1 MIAMTSSEPD
11 TLDVYRYHIDAR
23 KILVDAG
30 VTLIVEDDQ
39 TDSIRSIGRESGVE
53 YSIGFMTDSGEF
65 VETSKMSFFD
75 ESLQSE
81 NVDQLLDRLLPS
93 KSDIDKLI
101 DSSIRVDSTDQA
113 TRNMAAFAR
122 ISLEST
128 RSTLIPSEIAIDSE
142 ARDIAKS
149 LLDHGEIESANEWH
163 RLVQDRAYQVDEI
176 ERKIQDRHEEYSRQ
190 LNEWISDAV
199 ERARAEFKMNHP
211 EPNAE
216 SDELL
221 RQDLMRVVNELDA
234 QIDLM
239 IEKSRSE
246 LFDKLIES
254 GVESLAPVARYLS
267 LKNKLTE
274 IVNSTPG
281 SSSDR
286 VVFDKPVEIEHVA
299 VTNQD
304 VSPATPV
311 EVDYS
316 EFTQLENDDVD
327 ADEDTDEEDDSF
339 AGSSILDDALAANE
353 DDSHPREQ
361 NATLYEQMINDRPE
375 VGRILTG
382 EIPVVT
388 DETETETDDS
398 EDEPDVDVDES
409 ADEGED
415 DIDIEEAE
423 ESETE
428 ESEVEAEES
437 EAEAEESEEFP
448 TEDEFDIYDDDD
460 EVANEPETHV
470 EDEFEADS
478 PTSEFEFEDEES
490 EDDESEDDESEDDES
505 ENDDIDDANVGLFD
519 GVELDSEEE
528 LVTEDPKVLT
538 MASFNRLMK
547 S

>member
-39 TDSIRSIGRESGVE
+39 IDLIRSIGREAGVE

-75 ESLQSE
+75 GSYQSE

-128 RSTLIPSEIAIDSE
+128 RSTLIPSEITIDSE

-149 LLDHGEIESANEWH
+149 LLDHGEIESVNEWH

-234 QIDLM
+234 QIDSM

-281 SSSDR
+281 SDSDR
-286 VVFDKPVEIEHVA
+286 VAFDKPVEIEHVA
-299 VTNQD
+299 MTNQD
-304 VSPATPV
+304 GSPATPV

-316 EFTQLENDDVD
+316 EFTQLENDDVY
-327 ADEDTDEEDDSF
+327 ADEDTDGEDDSF

-388 DETETETDDS
+388 NETETFDV
-398 EDEPDVDVDES
+398 EDEPADEDSDIEESDVDES
-409 ADEGED
+409 EVE
-415 DIDIEEAE
+415 ESEAE
-423 ESETE
+423 ETDET
-428 ESEVEAEES
+428 EAEES
-437 EAEAEESEEFP
+437 EAEESEESP
-448 TEDEFDIYDDDD
+448 TEDEFDIYDDAD
-460 EVANEPETHV
+460 EVEDEPETHV
-470 EDEFEADS
+470 EDESEADS
-478 PTSEFEFEDEES
+478 PTSEFEFDDDESEDEES
-490 EDDESEDDESEDDES
+490 EDDESEDEESEDDES
-505 ENDDIDDANVGLFD
+505 ENDINDVNVGLFD
-519 GVELDSEEE
+519 GVELDDSEE

>member
-39 TDSIRSIGRESGVE
+39 IDSIRSIGRESGVE

-128 RSTLIPSEIAIDSE
+128 RSTLIPSEITIDSE

-149 LLDHGEIESANEWH
+149 LLDRGEIESVNEWH
-163 RLVQDRAYQVDEI
+163 RLVQDRAHQVDDI

-234 QIDLM
+234 QIDSM

-274 IVNSTPG
+274 IVNSTPD
-281 SSSDR
+281 STLDR
-286 VVFDKPVEIEHVA
+286 VSFDKPVEIEHVA

-304 VSPATPV
+304 VSPTTPV

-339 AGSSILDDALAANE
+339 VGSSILDDALAANE

-388 DETETETDDS
+388 NETETEADGL
-398 EDEPDVDVDES
+398 EDEPVVDEPVDEGGDVDE
-409 ADEGED
+409 AEA
-415 DIDIEEAE
+415 EAE

-428 ESEVEAEES
+428 ETDETEAEES
-437 EAEAEESEEFP
+437 EAEESEES
-448 TEDEFDIYDDDD
+448 TVEDESDIDDD
-460 EVANEPETHV
+460 EVADESETHV
-470 EDEFEADS
+470 EDEPEADS
-478 PTSEFEFEDEES
+478 PTSEFEFED
-490 EDDESEDDESEDDES
+490 DESEDEESEDDES
-505 ENDDIDDANVGLFD
+505 ENDDVDDTNVGLFD
-519 GVELDSEEE
+519 GVELDDSEE

>member
-11 TLDVYRYHIDAR
+11 TLDVYRYHIYAR

-39 TDSIRSIGRESGVE
+39 IGLIRSIGRESGVE

-75 ESLQSE
+75 GSLQSE

-128 RSTLIPSEIAIDSE
+128 RSTLIPSEITIDSE

-149 LLDHGEIESANEWH
+149 LLDRGEIESVNEWH

-274 IVNSTPG
+274 IVNSTPD
-281 SSSDR
+281 STLDR
-286 VVFDKPVEIEHVA
+286 VSFDKPVEIEHVA

-388 DETETETDDS
+388 NESETFDA
-398 EDEPDVDVDES
+398 EDEPADDDEDIEESDVDES
-409 ADEGED
+409 EV
-415 DIDIEEAE
+415 E

-428 ESEVEAEES
+428 ETDETEAEES
-437 EAEAEESEEFP
+437 EAEESEES
-448 TEDEFDIYDDDD
+448 TVEDEPDIDDDG
-460 EVANEPETHV
+460 VADEPETHV
-470 EDEFEADS
+470 EDESEADS
-478 PTSEFEFEDEES
+478 PTSEFEFEDDESEDEES
-490 EDDESEDDESEDDES
+490 EDDESEDDDV
-505 ENDDIDDANVGLFD
+505 DDANVGLFD

>member
-39 TDSIRSIGRESGVE
+39 IDSIRSIGRESGVE

-75 ESLQSE
+75 GSLQSE

-128 RSTLIPSEIAIDSE
+128 RSTLIPSEITIDSE

-149 LLDHGEIESANEWH
+149 LLDHGEIESVNEWH
-163 RLVQDRAYQVDEI
+163 RLVQDRAHQVDEI

-234 QIDLM
+234 QIDSM

-274 IVNSTPG
+274 IVNSTPD
-281 SSSDR
+281 STLDR
-286 VVFDKPVEIEHVA
+286 VSFDKPVEIEHVA

-388 DETETETDDS
+388 SEPEIDDS
-398 EDEPDVDVDES
+398 EDEPADDDE
-409 ADEGED
+409 
-415 DIDIEEAE
+415 DI
-423 ESETE
+423 E
-428 ESEVEAEES
+428 ESEVEEPETEETDETEAEES
-437 EAEAEESEEFP
+437 EAEESAV
-448 TEDEFDIYDDDD
+448 EDEIDIDD
-460 EVANEPETHV
+460 EVADEPETHV
-470 EDEFEADS
+470 EDEPEADS
-478 PTSEFEFEDEES
+478 PTSEFEFED
-490 EDDESEDDESEDDES
+490 DESEDEESEGDES
-505 ENDDIDDANVGLFD
+505 ENDDINDANVGLFD

>member
-39 TDSIRSIGRESGVE
+39 IDSIRSIGREAGVE
-53 YSIGFMTDSGEF
+53 YSIGFMTDFGEF

-75 ESLQSE
+75 GSLQSE

-149 LLDHGEIESANEWH
+149 LLDRGEIESVNEWH

-199 ERARAEFKMNHP
+199 ERAREEFKMNHP

-234 QIDLM
+234 QIDSM

-254 GVESLAPVARYLS
+254 GVESLVPVARYLS

-281 SSSDR
+281 SDSDR
-286 VVFDKPVEIEHVA
+286 VAFDKPVEIEHVA
-299 VTNQD
+299 VTNQG
-304 VSPATPV
+304 VSPTTPV

-316 EFTQLENDDVD
+316 EFTQLENDGVD
-327 ADEDTDEEDDSF
+327 ANEDNDGEDDSF
-339 AGSSILDDALAANE
+339 TGSSILDDALAANG

-382 EIPVVT
+382 EIPVVANEA
-388 DETETETDDS
+388 ETEADDS
-398 EDEPDVDVDES
+398 EDEPGVDVDES
-409 ADEGED
+409 EV
-415 DIDIEEAE
+415 E

-428 ESEVEAEES
+428 ETDETEAEES
-437 EAEAEESEEFP
+437 EAEAEESEAGAEAEAEAEESEEFP

-460 EVANEPETHV
+460 EAEDEPETHV
-470 EDEFEADS
+470 EDESEADS
-478 PTSEFEFEDEES
+478 PMSEFEFED
-490 EDDESEDDESEDDES
+490 DESEDEESESDES
-505 ENDDIDDANVGLFD
+505 ENDNVDDTNVGLFD

>member
-39 TDSIRSIGRESGVE
+39 IDSIRSIGRESGVE

-75 ESLQSE
+75 GSLQSE

-128 RSTLIPSEIAIDSE
+128 RSTLIPSEITIDSE

-149 LLDHGEIESANEWH
+149 LLDRGEIESVNEWH
-163 RLVQDRAYQVDEI
+163 RLVQDRVYQVNEI

-274 IVNSTPG
+274 IVNSTPD
-281 SSSDR
+281 STLDR
-286 VVFDKPVEIEHVA
+286 VSFDKSVEIEHVA

-316 EFTQLENDDVD
+316 EFTQLENNDVD

-375 VGRILTG
+375 VGRVLTG

-388 DETETETDDS
+388 NETETEADGL

-423 ESETE
+423 EPETE
-428 ESEVEAEES
+428 ETDETEAEES
-437 EAEAEESEEFP
+437 EAEESEESSV
-448 TEDEFDIYDDDD
+448 EDESDIDDDG
-460 EVANEPETHV
+460 VADEPETHV

-478 PTSEFEFEDEES
+478 PTSEFEFED
-490 EDDESEDDESEDDES
+490 DESEDEESKDDES
-505 ENDDIDDANVGLFD
+505 ENDDINDANVGLFD

>member
-39 TDSIRSIGRESGVE
+39 IDLIRSIGRESGVE

-128 RSTLIPSEIAIDSE
+128 RSTLIPSEITIDSE

-149 LLDHGEIESANEWH
+149 LLDRGEIESVNEWH

-234 QIDLM
+234 QIDSM

-274 IVNSTPG
+274 IVNSTPD
-281 SSSDR
+281 STLDR
-286 VVFDKPVEIEHVA
+286 VSFDKSVEIEHVA

-388 DETETETDDS
+388 NESETVDA
-398 EDEPDVDVDES
+398 EDEPADEDSGIEESDVDES
-409 ADEGED
+409 EV
-415 DIDIEEAE
+415 E

-428 ESEVEAEES
+428 ETDETEAEES
-437 EAEAEESEEFP
+437 EAEESEES
-448 TEDEFDIYDDDD
+448 TVEDEPDIDD

-470 EDEFEADS
+470 EDESEVDS
-478 PTSEFEFEDEES
+478 PTSEFEF
-490 EDDESEDDESEDDES
+490 EDDESEDDESEDD
-505 ENDDIDDANVGLFD
+505 DINDANVGLFD

>member
-39 TDSIRSIGRESGVE
+39 IDSIRSIGRESGVE

-75 ESLQSE
+75 GSHQSE

-128 RSTLIPSEIAIDSE
+128 RSTLIPSEITIDGD
-142 ARDIAKS
+142 AREIAKS
-149 LLDHGEIESANEWH
+149 LLDHGEIESVNEWH
-163 RLVQDRAYQVDEI
+163 RLVQDRAHQVDEI
-176 ERKIQDRHEEYSRQ
+176 ERKIQDRREEYSRQ
-190 LNEWISDAV
+190 LNEWISDSV

-221 RQDLMRVVNELDA
+221 RQDLMRVVNDLDA
-234 QIDLM
+234 QIDSM

-254 GVESLAPVARYLS
+254 GVESLAPVAKYLS

-274 IVNSTPG
+274 IVNSVPDSTL
-281 SSSDR
+281 DR
-286 VVFDKPVEIEHVA
+286 VGFDKPVEIEHVEL
-299 VTNQD
+299 TSQD
-304 VSPATPV
+304 VSPTTPV
-311 EVDYS
+311 EVDYNAFS
-316 EFTQLENDDVD
+316 QLENDDVD
-327 ADEDTDEEDDSF
+327 EDAEADEDEDDSF
-339 AGSSILDDALAANE
+339 AGSSILDDALATNE
-353 DDSHPREQ
+353 DDSHPQEQ
-361 NATLYEQMINDRPE
+361 QATLYEQMINDRPE

-382 EIPVVT
+382 EIPVVVN
-388 DETETETDDS
+388 EPEAVES
-398 EDEPDVDVDES
+398 EDEPEVDEPT
-409 ADEGED
+409 DELVDENDDTHDMIDSNENED
-415 DIDIEEAE
+415 EDESPIE

-428 ESEVEAEES
+428 EPETEES
-437 EAEAEESEEFP
+437 DVEESP
-448 TEDEFDIYDDDD
+448 VEDEFKDDDD
-460 EVANEPETHV
+460 EVEDEPEVNTEV
-470 EDEFEADS
+470 ESEADS
-478 PTSEFEFEDEES
+478 QMHEFGFDLDEP
-490 EDDESEDDESEDDES
+490 
-505 ENDDIDDANVGLFD
+505 ENDTNETDDIVKTDDANVDLFD
-519 GVELDSEEE
+519 GVELDSEE
-528 LVTEDPKVLT
+528 LVNDDDPKVLT

>member
-11 TLDVYRYHIDAR
+11 TLDVYRYHIYAR

-39 TDSIRSIGRESGVE
+39 IDLIRSIGREAGVE

-128 RSTLIPSEIAIDSE
+128 RSTLIPSEITIDSE

-149 LLDHGEIESANEWH
+149 LLDRGEIESVNEWH
-163 RLVQDRAYQVDEI
+163 RLVQDRAHQVDDI

-254 GVESLAPVARYLS
+254 GVESLTPVARYLS

-274 IVNSTPG
+274 IVNSTPD
-281 SSSDR
+281 STLDR
-286 VVFDKPVEIEHVA
+286 VSFDKPVEIEHVA

-304 VSPATPV
+304 VSPTTPV

-316 EFTQLENDDVD
+316 EFTQRENDNID

-339 AGSSILDDALAANE
+339 VGSSILDDALAANE

-388 DETETETDDS
+388 NESETFDA
-398 EDEPDVDVDES
+398 EDESADDDEDIEESDVDES
-409 ADEGED
+409 EV
-415 DIDIEEAE
+415 E

-428 ESEVEAEES
+428 ETDETEAEES
-437 EAEAEESEEFP
+437 EAEESEESAV
-448 TEDEFDIYDDDD
+448 EDELDIDD
-460 EVANEPETHV
+460 EVADEPETHV
-470 EDEFEADS
+470 EDEPEADS
-478 PTSEFEFEDEES
+478 PTSEFEFED
-490 EDDESEDDESEDDES
+490 DESEDEESEDDES
-505 ENDDIDDANVGLFD
+505 ENDDVDDANVGLFD
-519 GVELDSEEE
+519 GVELDDSEE

>member
-39 TDSIRSIGRESGVE
+39 IDSIRSIGREAGVE

-75 ESLQSE
+75 GSHQSE

-128 RSTLIPSEIAIDSE
+128 RSTLIPSEITIDSE

-149 LLDHGEIESANEWH
+149 LLDRGEIESVNEWH
-163 RLVQDRAYQVDEI
+163 RLVQDRAHQVDDI

-234 QIDLM
+234 QIDSM

-274 IVNSTPG
+274 IVNSTPD
-281 SSSDR
+281 STLDR
-286 VVFDKPVEIEHVA
+286 VSFDKPVEIEHVA

-304 VSPATPV
+304 VSPTTPV

-316 EFTQLENDDVD
+316 EFTQRENDNV
-327 ADEDTDEEDDSF
+327 DTDEEDDSF

-388 DETETETDDS
+388 NETETEADGL

-423 ESETE
+423 EPETE
-428 ESEVEAEES
+428 ETDETEAEES
-437 EAEAEESEEFP
+437 EAEESEESEES
-448 TEDEFDIYDDDD
+448 TVEDEPDIDDD
-460 EVANEPETHV
+460 EFADEPETHV
-470 EDEFEADS
+470 EDEPEADS
-478 PTSEFEFEDEES
+478 PTSEFEFED
-490 EDDESEDDESEDDES
+490 DESEDEESEDDES
-505 ENDDIDDANVGLFD
+505 ENDDIDDTKVGLFD
-519 GVELDSEEE
+519 GVELDDSEEE

>member
-39 TDSIRSIGRESGVE
+39 IDSIRSIGREAGVE

-149 LLDHGEIESANEWH
+149 LLDRGEIESVNEWH
-163 RLVQDRAYQVDEI
+163 RLVQDRAHQVDDI

-274 IVNSTPG
+274 IVNSTPD
-281 SSSDR
+281 STLDR
-286 VVFDKPVEIEHVA
+286 VSFDKSVEIEHVA

-388 DETETETDDS
+388 NETETEADGL

-409 ADEGED
+409 ADD
-415 DIDIEEAE
+415 DEDIEE
-423 ESETE
+423 SDIE
-428 ESEVEAEES
+428 ESEVEEPETEETDETEAEES
-437 EAEAEESEEFP
+437 EAEESAV
-448 TEDEFDIYDDDD
+448 EDEIDIDDG
-460 EVANEPETHV
+460 VADEPETHV
-470 EDEFEADS
+470 EDEPEADS
-478 PTSEFEFEDEES
+478 PTSEFEFED
-490 EDDESEDDESEDDES
+490 DESEDEESEDDES
-505 ENDDIDDANVGLFD
+505 ENDDVDDANVGLFD

>member
-11 TLDVYRYHIDAR
+11 TLDVYRYHIYAR

-39 TDSIRSIGRESGVE
+39 IDLIRSIGRESGVK

-65 VETSKMSFFD
+65 VETSKISLFD

-128 RSTLIPSEIAIDSE
+128 RSTLIPSEITIDSE

-149 LLDHGEIESANEWH
+149 LLDRDEIESVNEWH

-234 QIDLM
+234 QIDSM

-254 GVESLAPVARYLS
+254 GVESLVPVARYLS
-267 LKNKLTE
+267 LKDKLTE

-281 SSSDR
+281 SDSDR
-286 VVFDKPVEIEHVA
+286 VAFDKPVEIEHVA

-304 VSPATPV
+304 VSPATPA

-388 DETETETDDS
+388 NETETEADGS
-398 EDEPDVDVDES
+398 EDEPDDDVDES
-409 ADEGED
+409 EV
-415 DIDIEEAE
+415 EEP
-423 ESETE
+423 ETE
-428 ESEVEAEES
+428 ETDEAEAEES

-460 EVANEPETHV
+460 EAEDEPETHV

-478 PTSEFEFEDEES
+478 PTSEFEFED
-490 EDDESEDDESEDDES
+490 DESEDDESKDDES
-505 ENDDIDDANVGLFD
+505 ENDINDANVGLFD
-519 GVELDSEEE
+519 GVDLDSEEE

-538 MASFNRLMK
+538 VASFNHLMK

>member
-11 TLDVYRYHIDAR
+11 TLDVYRYHIYAR

-39 TDSIRSIGRESGVE
+39 IDLIRSIGREAGVE

-75 ESLQSE
+75 GSLQSE

-128 RSTLIPSEIAIDSE
+128 RSTLIPSEITIDSE

-149 LLDHGEIESANEWH
+149 LLDRGEIESVNEWH

-176 ERKIQDRHEEYSRQ
+176 ERKIQDRHEEYSSQ

-234 QIDLM
+234 QIDSM

-267 LKNKLTE
+267 LKNKLAE

-281 SSSDR
+281 SNSDR
-286 VVFDKPVEIEHVA
+286 VAFDKPVEIEHVA

-327 ADEDTDEEDDSF
+327 ADEDTYEEDDSF

-388 DETETETDDS
+388 NESETFDA
-398 EDEPDVDVDES
+398 EDEPADDDGDIEESDVDES
-409 ADEGED
+409 EV
-415 DIDIEEAE
+415 E

-428 ESEVEAEES
+428 ETGETEAEES
-437 EAEAEESEEFP
+437 EAEESSV
-448 TEDEFDIYDDDD
+448 EDEPDIDDD
-460 EVANEPETHV
+460 EVADEPETHV
-470 EDEFEADS
+470 EDESEADS
-478 PTSEFEFEDEES
+478 PMSEFEFGDDESEDEES
-490 EDDESEDDESEDDES
+490 EDDESEDD
-505 ENDDIDDANVGLFD
+505 DINDANVGLFD
-519 GVELDSEEE
+519 GVELDDSEE

>member
-39 TDSIRSIGRESGVE
+39 IDSIRSIGRESGVE

-75 ESLQSE
+75 ESHQSE

-128 RSTLIPSEIAIDSE
+128 RSTLIPSEITIDSE

-149 LLDHGEIESANEWH
+149 LLDRGEIESVNEWH

-234 QIDLM
+234 QIDSM

-274 IVNSTPG
+274 IVNSTPD
-281 SSSDR
+281 STLDR
-286 VVFDKPVEIEHVA
+286 VSFDKPVEIEHVA
-299 VTNQD
+299 VTNRD

-388 DETETETDDS
+388 NETETEADGS
-398 EDEPDVDVDES
+398 KDEPDVDVDES
-409 ADEGED
+409 EV
-415 DIDIEEAE
+415 EEP
-423 ESETE
+423 ETE
-428 ESEVEAEES
+428 ETDETEAEES
-437 EAEAEESEEFP
+437 EAEESEESSV
-448 TEDEFDIYDDDD
+448 EDESDIDDD
-460 EVANEPETHV
+460 EVADEPETHV
-470 EDEFEADS
+470 EDESEVDS
-478 PTSEFEFEDEES
+478 PTSEFEFED
-490 EDDESEDDESEDDES
+490 DESEDEESKDDES
-505 ENDDIDDANVGLFD
+505 ENDDINDANVGLFD

>member
-39 TDSIRSIGRESGVE
+39 IDSIRSIGRESGVE

-75 ESLQSE
+75 GSHQSE

-128 RSTLIPSEIAIDSE
+128 RSTLIPSEITIDSE

-149 LLDHGEIESANEWH
+149 LLDRGEIESVNEWH

-176 ERKIQDRHEEYSRQ
+176 ERKIQDRHEEYSCQ

-221 RQDLMRVVNELDA
+221 RRDLMRVVNELDA

-239 IEKSRSE
+239 IERSRSE

-267 LKNKLTE
+267 LKSKLTE
-274 IVNSTPG
+274 IVNSTPD
-281 SSSDR
+281 STLDR
-286 VVFDKPVEIEHVA
+286 VSFDKPVEIEHVA

-316 EFTQLENDDVD
+316 EFTRLENDDVD
-327 ADEDTDEEDDSF
+327 ADEDADEEDDSF

-388 DETETETDDS
+388 NESETFDA
-398 EDEPDVDVDES
+398 EDEPADDDDEDIEESDVDES
-409 ADEGED
+409 EVGEP
-415 DIDIEEAE
+415 EAE
-423 ESETE
+423 ESDET
-428 ESEVEAEES
+428 EAEES
-437 EAEAEESEEFP
+437 EAEESEV
-448 TEDEFDIYDDDD
+448 EDEIDIDDD
-460 EVANEPETHV
+460 EVADEPETHV

-478 PTSEFEFEDEES
+478 QMSEFEFED
-490 EDDESEDDESEDDES
+490 DESEDEESEGDES
-505 ENDDIDDANVGLFD
+505 ENDNVDDTNVGLFD

>member
-39 TDSIRSIGRESGVE
+39 IDSIRSIGREAGVE

-75 ESLQSE
+75 GSYQSE

-128 RSTLIPSEIAIDSE
+128 RSTLIPSEITIDSE

-149 LLDHGEIESANEWH
+149 LLDRGEIESVNEWH

-234 QIDLM
+234 QIDSM

-274 IVNSTPG
+274 IVNSTPD
-281 SSSDR
+281 STLDR
-286 VVFDKPVEIEHVA
+286 VSFDKPVEIEHVA

-304 VSPATPV
+304 VSTPV

-339 AGSSILDDALAANE
+339 VGSSILDDALAANE

-388 DETETETDDS
+388 SEPEIDGS
-398 EDEPDVDVDES
+398 EDEP
-409 ADEGED
+409 ADEDE
-415 DIDIEEAE
+415 DIEESEVE
-423 ESETE
+423 EPETE
-428 ESEVEAEES
+428 ESEAEES
-437 EAEAEESEEFP
+437 PVE
-448 TEDEFDIYDDDD
+448 D
-460 EVANEPETHV
+460 EVADEPETRV
-470 EDEFEADS
+470 EDESEADS
-478 PTSEFEFEDEES
+478 PTSEFEFED
-490 EDDESEDDESEDDES
+490 DESEDEESEDDES
-505 ENDDIDDANVGLFD
+505 ENDNVDDTNVGLFD
-519 GVELDSEEE
+519 GVELDDSEE

>member
-11 TLDVYRYHIDAR
+11 TLDVYRYHIYAR

-39 TDSIRSIGRESGVE
+39 IDLIRSIGRESGVE

-128 RSTLIPSEIAIDSE
+128 RSTLIPSEINIDSE

-149 LLDHGEIESANEWH
+149 LLDRGEIESVNEWH

-234 QIDLM
+234 QIDSM

-274 IVNSTPG
+274 IVNSTPD
-281 SSSDR
+281 STLDR
-286 VVFDKPVEIEHVA
+286 VSFDKPVEIEHVA
-299 VTNQD
+299 VTNQE
-304 VSPATPV
+304 VSSTTPV

-327 ADEDTDEEDDSF
+327 ADADEDTDGEDDSF

-388 DETETETDDS
+388 NETETFDA
-398 EDEPDVDVDES
+398 EDEPADDDEDIEESDVDES
-409 ADEGED
+409 EV
-415 DIDIEEAE
+415 E

-428 ESEVEAEES
+428 ETDETEAEEL
-437 EAEAEESEEFP
+437 EAEESEESAV
-448 TEDEFDIYDDDD
+448 EDEPDIDD

-470 EDEFEADS
+470 EDEPEADS
-478 PTSEFEFEDEES
+478 PTSEFEFED
-490 EDDESEDDESEDDES
+490 DESEDEESEDDES
-505 ENDDIDDANVGLFD
+505 ENDDVDDANVGLFD

>member
-39 TDSIRSIGRESGVE
+39 IDLIRSIGRESGVE

-128 RSTLIPSEIAIDSE
+128 RSTLIPSEITIDSE

-149 LLDHGEIESANEWH
+149 LLDRGEIESVNEWH

-234 QIDLM
+234 QIDSM

-274 IVNSTPG
+274 IVNSTPD
-281 SSSDR
+281 STLDR
-286 VVFDKPVEIEHVA
+286 VSFDKPVEIEHVA

-327 ADEDTDEEDDSF
+327 ADEDTDGEDDSF

-388 DETETETDDS
+388 NESKTFDA
-398 EDEPDVDVDES
+398 EDEPADDDEDIEESDVDES
-409 ADEGED
+409 EV
-415 DIDIEEAE
+415 E

-428 ESEVEAEES
+428 ETDETEAEES
-437 EAEAEESEEFP
+437 EAEESEES
-448 TEDEFDIYDDDD
+448 TVEDESDIDDD
-460 EVANEPETHV
+460 EVADEPETHV
-470 EDEFEADS
+470 EDESEVDS
-478 PTSEFEFEDEES
+478 PTSEFEFED
-490 EDDESEDDESEDDES
+490 DESEDEESEDDES
-505 ENDDIDDANVGLFD
+505 ENDNVDDANVGLFD
-519 GVELDSEEE
+519 GVELDDSEE

>member
-1 MIAMTSSEPD
+1 MIAMTSSESD
-11 TLDVYRYHIDAR
+11 TLDVYRYHIYAR

-39 TDSIRSIGRESGVE
+39 IDLIRSIGREAGVE

-128 RSTLIPSEIAIDSE
+128 RSTLIPSEITIDSE

-149 LLDHGEIESANEWH
+149 LLDHGEIESVNEWH
-163 RLVQDRAYQVDEI
+163 RLVQDRAHQVDEI

-234 QIDLM
+234 QIDSM
-239 IEKSRSE
+239 IERSRSE

-274 IVNSTPG
+274 IVNSTPD
-281 SSSDR
+281 STLDR
-286 VVFDKPVEIEHVA
+286 VSFDKPVEIEHVA

-316 EFTQLENDDVD
+316 EFTRLENDDVD
-327 ADEDTDEEDDSF
+327 ADEDTDGEDDSF

-388 DETETETDDS
+388 NESETFDAEDEPADDDEDIEES
-398 EDEPDVDVDES
+398 DVDESEVEESSVEDEPD
-409 ADEGED
+409 
-415 DIDIEEAE
+415 I
-423 ESETE
+423 
-428 ESEVEAEES
+428 
-437 EAEAEESEEFP
+437 
-448 TEDEFDIYDDDD
+448 DDD
-460 EVANEPETHV
+460 EVADEPETHV
-470 EDEFEADS
+470 EDESEVDS
-478 PTSEFEFEDEES
+478 PMSEFEF
-490 EDDESEDDESEDDES
+490 EDDESEDDES
-505 ENDDIDDANVGLFD
+505 ENDDVNDANVGLFD

-528 LVTEDPKVLT
+528 LVTEDPKVLI

>member
-11 TLDVYRYHIDAR
+11 TLDVYRYHIYAR

-39 TDSIRSIGRESGVE
+39 IDLIRSIGREAGVE

-128 RSTLIPSEIAIDSE
+128 RSTLIPSEITIDSE

-149 LLDHGEIESANEWH
+149 LLDRGEIESVNEWH
-163 RLVQDRAYQVDEI
+163 RLVQDRAHQVDEI

-234 QIDLM
+234 QIDSM

-274 IVNSTPG
+274 IVNSTPD
-281 SSSDR
+281 STLDR
-286 VVFDKPVEIEHVA
+286 VSFDKPVEIEHVA

-388 DETETETDDS
+388 NETETEEADGL

-423 ESETE
+423 EPETE
-428 ESEVEAEES
+428 ETDETEAEES
-437 EAEAEESEEFP
+437 EAEESEESSV
-448 TEDEFDIYDDDD
+448 EDESDIDDD
-460 EVANEPETHV
+460 EVADEPETHV
-470 EDEFEADS
+470 EDESEVDS
-478 PTSEFEFEDEES
+478 PTSEFEFED
-490 EDDESEDDESEDDES
+490 DESEDEESKDDES
-505 ENDDIDDANVGLFD
+505 ENDNVDDTNIGLFD

>member
-39 TDSIRSIGRESGVE
+39 IDSIRSIGRESGVK

-128 RSTLIPSEIAIDSE
+128 RSTLIPSEITVDRE

-149 LLDHGEIESANEWH
+149 LLNRGEIESVNKWH
-163 RLVQDRAYQVDEI
+163 RLVQDRAHQVDEI

-234 QIDLM
+234 QIDSM

-254 GVESLAPVARYLS
+254 GVESLVPVARYLS

-281 SSSDR
+281 SDSDR
-286 VVFDKPVEIEHVA
+286 VAFDKPVEIEHVA

-304 VSPATPV
+304 VSPTTPD

-327 ADEDTDEEDDSF
+327 ADEDNDEEEDDSF
-339 AGSSILDDALAANE
+339 AGSSILDDALAAKE

-388 DETETETDDS
+388 NETETEADGS
-398 EDEPDVDVDES
+398 EDESDVDVDES
-409 ADEGED
+409 EV
-415 DIDIEEAE
+415 E

-428 ESEVEAEES
+428 ETDETEAEES
-437 EAEAEESEEFP
+437 EAEESEAEAEAEESEEFP

-460 EVANEPETHV
+460 EAEDEPETHV
-470 EDEFEADS
+470 EDESEADS
-478 PTSEFEFEDEES
+478 PMSEFEFED
-490 EDDESEDDESEDDES
+490 DESEDEESKDDES
-505 ENDDIDDANVGLFD
+505 ENDINDANVGLFD
-519 GVELDSEEE
+519 GVELDDSEE

>member
-11 TLDVYRYHIDAR
+11 TLDVYRYHIYAR

-39 TDSIRSIGRESGVE
+39 IDLIRSIGREAGVE

-75 ESLQSE
+75 GSLQSE

-128 RSTLIPSEIAIDSE
+128 RSTLIPSEITINSE

-149 LLDHGEIESANEWH
+149 LLDRGEIESVNEWH
-163 RLVQDRAYQVDEI
+163 RLVQDRAHQVDDI

-234 QIDLM
+234 QIDSM

-274 IVNSTPG
+274 IVNSTPD
-281 SSSDR
+281 STLDR
-286 VVFDKPVEIEHVA
+286 VSFDKPVEIEHVA

-304 VSPATPV
+304 VSHTTPV

-388 DETETETDDS
+388 NETEADES

-423 ESETE
+423 EPETDE
-428 ESEVEAEES
+428 TEAEES
-437 EAEAEESEEFP
+437 EAEESEESSV
-448 TEDEFDIYDDDD
+448 EDESDIDDD
-460 EVANEPETHV
+460 EVADEPETHV
-470 EDEFEADS
+470 EDEPEADS
-478 PTSEFEFEDEES
+478 PTSEFEF
-490 EDDESEDDESEDDES
+490 EDDESEDDES
-505 ENDDIDDANVGLFD
+505 ENDDINDANVGLFD

>member
-39 TDSIRSIGRESGVE
+39 IDSIRSIGRESGVE

-128 RSTLIPSEIAIDSE
+128 RSTLIPSEITIDRE

-149 LLDHGEIESANEWH
+149 LLDRGEIESVNEWH
-163 RLVQDRAYQVDEI
+163 RLVQDRAHQVDEI

-274 IVNSTPG
+274 IVNSTPD
-281 SSSDR
+281 STLDR
-286 VVFDKPVEIEHVA
+286 VSFDKPVEIEHVA

-388 DETETETDDS
+388 NESETVDA
-398 EDEPDVDVDES
+398 EDEPADEDSDIEESDVDES
-409 ADEGED
+409 EV
-415 DIDIEEAE
+415 E

-428 ESEVEAEES
+428 ETDETEAEES
-437 EAEAEESEEFP
+437 EAEESSV
-448 TEDEFDIYDDDD
+448 EDEPDIDDDG
-460 EVANEPETHV
+460 VADEPETHV
-470 EDEFEADS
+470 EDEPEADS

-490 EDDESEDDESEDDES
+490 EDEESEDDES
-505 ENDDIDDANVGLFD
+505 ENDDVDDANVGLFD

-528 LVTEDPKVLT
+528 LVTEAPKVLT

>member
-11 TLDVYRYHIDAR
+11 TLDVYRYHIYAR

-39 TDSIRSIGRESGVE
+39 IDLIRSIGREAGVE

-128 RSTLIPSEIAIDSE
+128 RSTLIPSEITIDRE

-149 LLDHGEIESANEWH
+149 LLDRGEIESVNEWH
-163 RLVQDRAYQVDEI
+163 RLVQDRAHQVDEI

-234 QIDLM
+234 QIDSM

-274 IVNSTPG
+274 IVNSTPD
-281 SSSDR
+281 STLDR
-286 VVFDKPVEIEHVA
+286 VSFDKPVEIEHVA

-388 DETETETDDS
+388 NESETFDA
-398 EDEPDVDVDES
+398 EDEPADDDEDIEESDVDES
-409 ADEGED
+409 EV
-415 DIDIEEAE
+415 E

-428 ESEVEAEES
+428 ETGETEAEES
-437 EAEAEESEEFP
+437 EAEESEESAV
-448 TEDEFDIYDDDD
+448 EDELDIDDD
-460 EVANEPETHV
+460 EVADEPETHV
-470 EDEFEADS
+470 EDESEADS
-478 PTSEFEFEDEES
+478 PTSEFEFED
-490 EDDESEDDESEDDES
+490 DESEDEESEDDES

-519 GVELDSEEE
+519 GVELDDSEE

-538 MASFNRLMK
+538 VASFNHLMK

>member
-39 TDSIRSIGRESGVE
+39 IDSIRSIGRESGVE

-75 ESLQSE
+75 GSHQSE

-128 RSTLIPSEIAIDSE
+128 RSTLIPSEITIDSE

-149 LLDHGEIESANEWH
+149 LLDHGEIESVNEWH

-234 QIDLM
+234 QIDSM

-388 DETETETDDS
+388 DETETEADGS
-398 EDEPDVDVDES
+398 EDEPDVDVDE
-409 ADEGED
+409 A
-415 DIDIEEAE
+415 EAE
-423 ESETE
+423 EPETE
-428 ESEVEAEES
+428 ETEETD
-437 EAEAEESEEFP
+437 ETEAEESEESSV
-448 TEDEFDIYDDDD
+448 EDEIDIDD
-460 EVANEPETHV
+460 EVADEPETHV
-470 EDEFEADS
+470 EDESEADS
-478 PTSEFEFEDEES
+478 PMSEFAFEDDESEDEES
-490 EDDESEDDESEDDES
+490 EDDESE
-505 ENDDIDDANVGLFD
+505 NDDVNDANVGLF
-519 GVELDSEEE
+519 GSVELDSEEE

>member
-11 TLDVYRYHIDAR
+11 TLDVYRYHICAR

-39 TDSIRSIGRESGVE
+39 IDLIRSIGREAGVE

-128 RSTLIPSEIAIDSE
+128 RSTLIPSEITIDSE

-149 LLDHGEIESANEWH
+149 LLDRGEIESVNEWH

-234 QIDLM
+234 QIDSM

-274 IVNSTPG
+274 IVNSTPD
-281 SSSDR
+281 STLDR
-286 VVFDKPVEIEHVA
+286 VSFDKPVEIEHVA

-327 ADEDTDEEDDSF
+327 ADEDTDGEDDSF

-361 NATLYEQMINDRPE
+361 NATFYEQMINDRPE

-388 DETETETDDS
+388 NESETFDA
-398 EDEPDVDVDES
+398 EDEPADDDEDIEESDVDES
-409 ADEGED
+409 EVE
-415 DIDIEEAE
+415 EPEAE
-423 ESETE
+423 ESDET
-428 ESEVEAEES
+428 EAEES
-437 EAEAEESEEFP
+437 EAEESEV
-448 TEDEFDIYDDDD
+448 EDEIDIDDD
-460 EVANEPETHV
+460 EVADEPETHV
-470 EDEFEADS
+470 EDEPEADS
-478 PTSEFEFEDEES
+478 PMSEFEFEDDESEDEES
-490 EDDESEDDESEDDES
+490 EDDESENDNVDDT
-505 ENDDIDDANVGLFD
+505 NVGLFD

-538 MASFNRLMK
+538 MASFNHLMK

>member
-11 TLDVYRYHIDAR
+11 TLDVYRYHIYAR

-39 TDSIRSIGRESGVE
+39 IDSIRSIGRESGVE

-75 ESLQSE
+75 GSHQSE

-128 RSTLIPSEIAIDSE
+128 RSTLIPSEITIDSE

-149 LLDHGEIESANEWH
+149 LLDHGEIESVNEWH

-274 IVNSTPG
+274 IVNSTPD
-281 SSSDR
+281 STLDR
-286 VVFDKPVEIEHVA
+286 VSFDKPVEIEHVA

-327 ADEDTDEEDDSF
+327 ADEDTDEEDNSF

-388 DETETETDDS
+388 NETETEEADGL

-423 ESETE
+423 EPETE
-428 ESEVEAEES
+428 ETDETEAEES
-437 EAEAEESEEFP
+437 EAEESEESSV
-448 TEDEFDIYDDDD
+448 EDESDIDDD
-460 EVANEPETHV
+460 EVADEPETHV
-470 EDEFEADS
+470 EDESEADS

-490 EDDESEDDESEDDES
+490 KDDESEDDES
-505 ENDDIDDANVGLFD
+505 ENDDVDDANVGLFD
-519 GVELDSEEE
+519 GVELGSEEE

>member
-11 TLDVYRYHIDAR
+11 TLDVYRYHIYAR

-39 TDSIRSIGRESGVE
+39 IDLIRSIGRESGVE

-75 ESLQSE
+75 GSLQSE

-128 RSTLIPSEIAIDSE
+128 RSTLIPSEITIDSE

-149 LLDHGEIESANEWH
+149 LLDRGEIESVNEWH

-234 QIDLM
+234 QIDSM

-274 IVNSTPG
+274 IVNSTPD
-281 SSSDR
+281 STLDR
-286 VVFDKPVEIEHVA
+286 VSFDKPVEIEHVA

-339 AGSSILDDALAANE
+339 AGSSILDDALAVNE
-353 DDSHPREQ
+353 DDSHQREQ

-388 DETETETDDS
+388 NETETEADGL

-423 ESETE
+423 EPETDETGAE
-428 ESEVEAEES
+428 ESEAEES
-437 EAEAEESEEFP
+437 EAEESEESSV
-448 TEDEFDIYDDDD
+448 EDESDIDDD
-460 EVANEPETHV
+460 EVADEPETHV
-470 EDEFEADS
+470 EDESEVDS
-478 PTSEFEFEDEES
+478 PTSEFEFADDESEDEES
-490 EDDESEDDESEDDES
+490 EDEES
-505 ENDDIDDANVGLFD
+505 ENDDINDANVGLFD

-528 LVTEDPKVLT
+528 LVTEDPKVLI

>member
-39 TDSIRSIGRESGVE
+39 IDLIRSIGRESGVE

-149 LLDHGEIESANEWH
+149 LLDRGEIESVNEWH

-234 QIDLM
+234 QIDSM

-254 GVESLAPVARYLS
+254 GVESLVPVARYLS

-281 SSSDR
+281 SDSDR
-286 VVFDKPVEIEHVA
+286 VAFDKPVEIEHVA

-304 VSPATPV
+304 VSTPA

-375 VGRILTG
+375 VCRILTG

-423 ESETE
+423 ESETKETDETE
-428 ESEVEAEES
+428 ESDVEES
-437 EAEAEESEEFP
+437 DDEESP

-470 EDEFEADS
+470 EDEPEADS
-478 PTSEFEFEDEES
+478 PTSEFEF

-505 ENDDIDDANVGLFD
+505 ENDNVNDANVGLFD
-519 GVELDSEEE
+519 GVELDDSEG

>member
-23 KILVDAG
+23 KILADAG

-39 TDSIRSIGRESGVE
+39 IDSIRSIGRESGVE

-75 ESLQSE
+75 GSHQSE

-128 RSTLIPSEIAIDSE
+128 RSTLIPSEITIDSE

-149 LLDHGEIESANEWH
+149 LLDRGEIESVNEWH

-274 IVNSTPG
+274 IVNSTPD
-281 SSSDR
+281 STLDR
-286 VVFDKPVEIEHVA
+286 VSFDKPVEIEHVA

-327 ADEDTDEEDDSF
+327 ADEDTDGEDDSF

-388 DETETETDDS
+388 NETETEADGL

-423 ESETE
+423 EPETE
-428 ESEVEAEES
+428 ETDETEAEES
-437 EAEAEESEEFP
+437 EAEESEESSV
-448 TEDEFDIYDDDD
+448 EDESDIDDD
-460 EVANEPETHV
+460 EVADEPETHV
-470 EDEFEADS
+470 EDESEVDS
-478 PTSEFEFEDEES
+478 PTSEFEFED
-490 EDDESEDDESEDDES
+490 DESEDEESKDDES
-505 ENDDIDDANVGLFD
+505 ENDDINDANVGLFD

>member
-11 TLDVYRYHIDAR
+11 TLDVYRYHIYAR

-30 VTLIVEDDQ
+30 VTVIVEDDQ
-39 TDSIRSIGRESGVE
+39 IDLIRSIGREAGVE

-128 RSTLIPSEIAIDSE
+128 RSTLIPSEITIDSE

-149 LLDHGEIESANEWH
+149 LLDRGEIESVNEWH

-274 IVNSTPG
+274 IVNSTPD
-281 SSSDR
+281 STLDR
-286 VVFDKPVEIEHVA
+286 VSFDEPVEIEHVA

-327 ADEDTDEEDDSF
+327 ADEDTDGEDDSF

-382 EIPVVT
+382 EIPAVT
-388 DETETETDDS
+388 NETETEADGL

-409 ADEGED
+409 EV
-415 DIDIEEAE
+415 E

-428 ESEVEAEES
+428 ETDETEAEES
-437 EAEAEESEEFP
+437 EAEESEES
-448 TEDEFDIYDDDD
+448 TVEDESDIDDD
-460 EVANEPETHV
+460 EVADEPETHV
-470 EDEFEADS
+470 EDESEVDS
-478 PTSEFEFEDEES
+478 PTSEFEFED
-490 EDDESEDDESEDDES
+490 DESEDEESKDDES
-505 ENDDIDDANVGLFD
+505 ENDNVDDANVGLFD

-538 MASFNRLMK
+538 MTSFNRLMK

>member
-39 TDSIRSIGRESGVE
+39 IDSIRSIGRESGVE

-75 ESLQSE
+75 GSLQSE

-128 RSTLIPSEIAIDSE
+128 RSTLIPSEITIDSE

-149 LLDHGEIESANEWH
+149 LLDRGEIESVNEWN
-163 RLVQDRAYQVDEI
+163 RLVQDRAHQVDEI
-176 ERKIQDRHEEYSRQ
+176 DRKIQDRHEEYSRQ

-254 GVESLAPVARYLS
+254 GAESLAPVARYLS

-274 IVNSTPG
+274 IVNSTPD
-281 SSSDR
+281 STLDR
-286 VVFDKPVEIEHVA
+286 VSFDKPVEIEHVA

-304 VSPATPV
+304 VSPTAPV

-388 DETETETDDS
+388 NETETEADGL

-415 DIDIEEAE
+415 DIDIDIDIEEAE
-423 ESETE
+423 EPETE
-428 ESEVEAEES
+428 ETDETEAEES
-437 EAEAEESEEFP
+437 EAEESEES
-448 TEDEFDIYDDDD
+448 TVEDEPDIDDDG
-460 EVANEPETHV
+460 VADEPETHV
-470 EDEFEADS
+470 EDEPEADS
-478 PTSEFEFEDEES
+478 PTSEFEFED
-490 EDDESEDDESEDDES
+490 DESEDEESEDDES
-505 ENDDIDDANVGLFD
+505 ENDDINDANVGLFD
-519 GVELDSEEE
+519 GVEIDDSEE

>member
-39 TDSIRSIGRESGVE
+39 IDLIRSIGRESGVE

-75 ESLQSE
+75 GSLQSE

-128 RSTLIPSEIAIDSE
+128 RSTLIPSEITIDSE

-149 LLDHGEIESANEWH
+149 LLDHDEIESVNEWH
-163 RLVQDRAYQVDEI
+163 RLVQDRAHQVDEI

-254 GVESLAPVARYLS
+254 GVESLTPIARYLS

-388 DETETETDDS
+388 NESETFDA
-398 EDEPDVDVDES
+398 EDEPADDDEDIEESDVDES
-409 ADEGED
+409 EV
-415 DIDIEEAE
+415 EEP
-423 ESETE
+423 
-428 ESEVEAEES
+428 EAEES
-437 EAEAEESEEFP
+437 EAEESEV
-448 TEDEFDIYDDDD
+448 EDEIDIDDD
-460 EVANEPETHV
+460 EVADEPETHV
-470 EDEFEADS
+470 EDESDADS
-478 PTSEFEFEDEES
+478 PMSEFEFED
-490 EDDESEDDESEDDES
+490 DESEDEESENDES
-505 ENDDIDDANVGLFD
+505 ENDDINDANVGLFD

>member
-11 TLDVYRYHIDAR
+11 TLDVYRYHIYAR

-39 TDSIRSIGRESGVE
+39 IDLIRSIGREAGVE

-128 RSTLIPSEIAIDSE
+128 RSTLIPSEITIDRE

-149 LLDHGEIESANEWH
+149 LLDRGEIESVNEWH
-163 RLVQDRAYQVDEI
+163 RLVQDRAHQVDEI

-234 QIDLM
+234 QIDSM
-239 IEKSRSE
+239 IERSRSE

-274 IVNSTPG
+274 IVNSTPD
-281 SSSDR
+281 STLDR
-286 VVFDKPVEIEHVA
+286 VSFDKPVEIEHVA

-327 ADEDTDEEDDSF
+327 ADEDTDGEDDSF
-339 AGSSILDDALAANE
+339 VGSSILDDALAANE

-388 DETETETDDS
+388 NESETFDA
-398 EDEPDVDVDES
+398 EDEPADDDEDIEESDVDES
-409 ADEGED
+409 EV
-415 DIDIEEAE
+415 E

-428 ESEVEAEES
+428 ETDETEAEES
-437 EAEAEESEEFP
+437 EAEESEES
-448 TEDEFDIYDDDD
+448 TVEDEPDIDDD
-460 EVANEPETHV
+460 EVADEPETHV
-470 EDEFEADS
+470 EDESEVDS
-478 PTSEFEFEDEES
+478 PMSEFEFEDDESEDEES
-490 EDDESEDDESEDDES
+490 EDDESE
-505 ENDDIDDANVGLFD
+505 NDDVNDANVGLFD

>member
-39 TDSIRSIGRESGVE
+39 IDSIRSIGRESGVE

-128 RSTLIPSEIAIDSE
+128 RSTLIPSEITIDSE

-149 LLDHGEIESANEWH
+149 LLDRGEIESVNEWH
-163 RLVQDRAYQVDEI
+163 RLVQDRAHQVDDI

-274 IVNSTPG
+274 IVNSTPD
-281 SSSDR
+281 STLDR
-286 VVFDKPVEIEHVA
+286 VSFDKPVEIEHVA

-361 NATLYEQMINDRPE
+361 NATLYDQMINDHPE

-382 EIPVVT
+382 EIPVVAN
-388 DETETETDDS
+388 ETETVDA
-398 EDEPDVDVDES
+398 EDESADENEDVDVDES
-409 ADEGED
+409 
-415 DIDIEEAE
+415 EAE

-428 ESEVEAEES
+428 ETDETEAEEPGAEEPEAEES
-437 EAEAEESEEFP
+437 AV
-448 TEDEFDIYDDDD
+448 EDEIDIDD
-460 EVANEPETHV
+460 EVADEPETHV
-470 EDEFEADS
+470 EDESEADS
-478 PTSEFEFEDEES
+478 PTSEFEFEDDES
-490 EDDESEDDESEDDES
+490 DDDESEDD
-505 ENDDIDDANVGLFD
+505 DINDANVGLFD

>member
-39 TDSIRSIGRESGVE
+39 IDLIRSIGRESGVE

-128 RSTLIPSEIAIDSE
+128 RSTLIPSEITIDSE

-149 LLDHGEIESANEWH
+149 LLDHGEIESVNEWH

-274 IVNSTPG
+274 IVNSTPD
-281 SSSDR
+281 STLDR
-286 VVFDKPVEIEHVA
+286 VSFDKPVEIEHVA

-388 DETETETDDS
+388 NESETFDA
-398 EDEPDVDVDES
+398 EDEPADDDEDIEESDVDES
-409 ADEGED
+409 EVEEPEAEETGET
-415 DIDIEEAE
+415 EAE
-423 ESETE
+423 ESDD
-428 ESEVEAEES
+428 
-437 EAEAEESEEFP
+437 EESEESSV
-448 TEDEFDIYDDDD
+448 EDESDIDDD
-460 EVANEPETHV
+460 EVADEPETHV
-470 EDEFEADS
+470 EDESEVDS
-478 PTSEFEFEDEES
+478 LTSEFEFED
-490 EDDESEDDESEDDES
+490 DESEDEESKDDES
-505 ENDDIDDANVGLFD
+505 ENDDINDANVGLFD